1 LWHAQALWQ
10 QALQIAANQQRWA
23 AFRDNTQQLF
33 SKRMLMPAILAAPDA
48 SECMLCSLSA
58 RFLFLQKISGNMT
71 GAMCVYSALFMRF
84 ALAIQP
90 KNYLLFA

>member
-1 LWHAQALWQ
+1 MLTYAGFVAAGIADASKPAEVGSCRAQPPEQWHAY
-10 QALQIAANQQRWA
+10 
-23 AFRDNTQQLF
+23 TG
-33 SKRMLMPAILAAPDA
+33 S
-48 SECMLCSLSA
+48 
-58 RFLFLQKISGNMT
+58 FLRPKLTTRAYVPMQKISGNMT